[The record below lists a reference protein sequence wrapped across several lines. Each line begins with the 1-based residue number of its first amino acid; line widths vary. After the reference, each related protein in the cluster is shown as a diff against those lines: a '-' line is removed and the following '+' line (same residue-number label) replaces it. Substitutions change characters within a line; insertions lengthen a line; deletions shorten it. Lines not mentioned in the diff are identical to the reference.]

1 MRFKE
6 KEANVGRICQ
16 SDNEIGLDAKRH
28 RGIETKFVTENMLLN
43 LAPMVGEEAIVHER
57 LASVTSASAGE
68 IFINKKRVARIKSTF
83 LSHLVLILVSLISVF
98 PFIWLISTSLK
109 GNSENIFAYP
119 PQIIPQDFTWANYT
133 GVWDKVNFIGYFI
146 NSMIVAGGTVVLNLI
161 LSAMAGYP
169 LARMEFKGKKITFFA
184 ILATIMIPFQAIML
198 PVYLITL
205 KLHLTDNVNNF
216 AGFMGLIMPFAVSAF
231 GIFLMRQAFLGIPK
245 EMEEAA
251 IVDGC
256 NVFQVFWKVLMPMVK
271 PSLAVLAIFTF
282 IGSWGE
288 FLWPSIVLTK
298 ESMYTLPVGVNNLQG
313 MFSSNWRF
321 IAAGSILST
330 IPILIFFL
338 AMQRYFISGENEGA
352 VKG

>member
-1 MRFKE
+1 MKKIFK
-6 KEANVGRICQ
+6 NFNI
-16 SDNEIGLDAKRH
+16 H
-28 RGIETKFVTENMLLN
+28 
-43 LAPMVGEEAIVHER
+43 
-57 LASVTSASAGE
+57 
-68 IFINKKRVARIKSTF
+68 
-83 LSHLVLILVSLISVF
+83 LILIFTSLLSIF

-109 GNSENIFAYP
+109 GNAENIFAYP
-119 PQIIPQDFTWANYT
+119 PKIIPTDFTWQNYV
-133 GVWDKVNFIGYFI
+133 GVWHQVDFIVYFV
-146 NSMIVAGGTVVLNLI
+146 NSMIVAGFTVFLNLL
-161 LSAMAGYP
+161 LSSLAGYP
-169 LARMEFKGKKITFFA
+169 LARMEFAGKKFSFFA

-205 KLHLTDNVNNF
+205 KLNLVDSVNNV
-216 AGFMGLIMPFAVSAF
+216 AGYLGLILPFGVSAF
-231 GIFLMRQAFLGIPK
+231 GIFLMRQAFTGIPK

-256 NVFQVFWKVLMPMVK
+256 NVFQTFFKILLPMVK

-321 IAAGSILST
+321 IAAGSILAT
-330 IPILIFFL
+330 IPIVIFFL
-338 AMQRYFISGENEGA
+338 AMQKYFISGENEGA

>member
-1 MRFKE
+1 MKKIFK
-6 KEANVGRICQ
+6 NFNI
-16 SDNEIGLDAKRH
+16 H
-28 RGIETKFVTENMLLN
+28 
-43 LAPMVGEEAIVHER
+43 
-57 LASVTSASAGE
+57 
-68 IFINKKRVARIKSTF
+68 
-83 LSHLVLILVSLISVF
+83 LILIFTSLLSIF

-109 GNSENIFAYP
+109 GNAENIFAYP
-119 PQIIPQDFTWANYT
+119 PKIIPTDFTWQNYI
-133 GVWDKVNFIGYFI
+133 GVWHQVDFMAYFV
-146 NSMIVAGGTVVLNLI
+146 NSMIVAGFTVFLNLL
-161 LSAMAGYP
+161 LSSLAGYP
-169 LARMEFKGKKITFFA
+169 LARMEFAGKKFSFFA

-205 KLHLTDNVNNF
+205 KLNLVDSVNNV
-216 AGFMGLIMPFAVSAF
+216 AGYLGLILPFGVSAF
-231 GIFLMRQAFLGIPK
+231 GIFLMRQAFTGIPK

-256 NVFQVFWKVLMPMVK
+256 NVFQIFFKILLPMVK

-321 IAAGSILST
+321 IAAGSILAT
-330 IPILIFFL
+330 IPIVIFFL
-338 AMQRYFISGENEGA
+338 AMQKYFISGENEGA

>member
-1 MRFKE
+1 MKNF
-6 KEANVGRICQ
+6 
-16 SDNEIGLDAKRH
+16 
-28 RGIETKFVTENMLLN
+28 N
-43 LAPMVGEEAIVHER
+43 LKNWWVH
-57 LASVTSASAGE
+57 
-68 IFINKKRVARIKSTF
+68 
-83 LSHLVLILVSLISVF
+83 LILIFVSLLSIF

-109 GNSENIFAYP
+109 GSAENIFAYP
-119 PQIIPQDFTWANYT
+119 PTIIPKDFTLANYT
-133 GVWDKVNFIGYFI
+133 GVWHKVDLMRYFI
-146 NSMIVAGGTVVLNLI
+146 NSMIVASGTVVLNLI
-161 LSAMAGYP
+161 LSSLAGYP
-169 LARMEFKGKKITFFA
+169 LARMEFKGKKIIFFA

-205 KLHLTDNVNNF
+205 KLNLVDTVNDTM
-216 AGFMGLIMPFAVSAF
+216 GFIGLIMPFAVSAF
-231 GIFLMRQAFLGIPK
+231 GIFLMRQAFLTIPR

-256 NVFQVFWKVLMPMVK
+256 SVFQVFWKVLMPMVK

-321 IAAGSILST
+321 IAAGSIIST
-330 IPILIFFL
+330 IPIIIFFL
-338 AMQRYFISGENEGA
+338 AMQKYFIAGENEGA
-352 VKG
+352 IKG

>member
-1 MRFKE
+1 MKKFK
-6 KEANVGRICQ
+6 NIW
-16 SDNEIGLDAKRH
+16 IH
-28 RGIETKFVTENMLLN
+28 
-43 LAPMVGEEAIVHER
+43 AI
-57 LASVTSASAGE
+57 L
-68 IFINKKRVARIKSTF
+68 IF
-83 LSHLVLILVSLISVF
+83 VSLLSIF

-109 GNSENIFAYP
+109 GNGENIFAYP
-119 PQIIPQDFTWANYT
+119 PSIIPADFTLANYS
-133 GVWDKVNFIGYFI
+133 GVWQKVDFVKYFI
-146 NSMIVAGGTVVLNLI
+146 NSMIVAGGTVLLNLI

-169 LARMEFKGKKITFFA
+169 LARMEFNGKKITFFA
-184 ILATIMIPFQAIML
+184 VLATIMIPFQAIML

-205 KLHLTDNVNNF
+205 KLHLVDSVNDI
-216 AGFMGLIMPFAVSAF
+216 AGFVGLIMPFAVSAF

-256 NVFQVFWKVLMPMVK
+256 NVFQIFTKVLLPMVK

-298 ESMYTLPVGVNNLQG
+298 ESMYTLPVGVNYLQG

-321 IAAGSILST
+321 IAAGSILAT
-330 IPILIFFL
+330 IPIIIFFL
-338 AMQRYFISGENEGA
+338 AMQKYFISGENDGA

>member
-1 MRFKE
+1 MKRIFE
-6 KEANVGRICQ
+6 KISIHTVLI
-16 SDNEIGLDAKRH
+16 
-28 RGIETKFVTENMLLN
+28 
-43 LAPMVGEEAIVHER
+43 
-57 LASVTSASAGE
+57 VTSL
-68 IFINKKRVARIKSTF
+68 
-83 LSHLVLILVSLISVF
+83 LSIF

-119 PQIIPQDFTWANYT
+119 PQIIPHEFTLQNYI
-133 GVWDKVNFIGYFI
+133 GVWGKVDFIGYFV
-146 NSMIVAGGTVVLNLI
+146 NSMIVAGATVLLNLI
-161 LSAMAGYP
+161 LSALAGYP

-184 ILATIMIPFQAIML
+184 ILATIMVPFQAIML

-205 KLHLTDNVNNF
+205 KLNMVDSVNNF
-216 AGFMGLIMPFAVSAF
+216 MGYMGLVMPFAVSAF
-231 GIFLMRQAFLGIPK
+231 GIFLMRQAFMAVPR

-256 NVFQVFWKVLMPMVK
+256 NIFQAFWKVLIPMVK

-288 FLWPSIVLTK
+288 FMWPSIVLTK

-321 IAAGSILST
+321 IAAGSILAT
-330 IPILIFFL
+330 IPIVIFFL
-338 AMQRYFISGENEGA
+338 ALQKYFISGENEGA

>member
-1 MRFKE
+1 MK
-6 KEANVGRICQ
+6 K
-16 SDNEIGLDAKRH
+16 
-28 RGIETKFVTENMLLN
+28 LL
-43 LAPMVGEEAIVHER
+43 GKITTHAI
-57 LASVTSASAGE
+57 
-68 IFINKKRVARIKSTF
+68 
-83 LSHLVLILVSLISVF
+83 LILICILSIF

-109 GNSENIFAYP
+109 GAGENIFAYP
-119 PQIIPQDFTWANYT
+119 PVMIPHDFTFANYI
-133 GVWDKVNFIGYFI
+133 GVWQRINLLGYFI
-146 NSMIVAGGTVVLNLI
+146 NSMVVAAGTVILNLI
-161 LSAMAGYP
+161 LSSLAAYP

-198 PVYLITL
+198 PVYLITI
-205 KLHLTDNVNNF
+205 KLHLTDNVNDA
-216 AGFMGLIMPFAVSAF
+216 AGIMGLILPFAVSAF
-231 GIFLMRQAFLGIPK
+231 GIFLMRQAFLGIPR

-256 NVFQVFWKVLMPMVK
+256 NVFQVFWRVLLPMVK

-298 ESMYTLPVGVNNLQG
+298 ESLYTLPVGVNNLQG
-313 MFSSNWRF
+313 MFSSNWRY
-321 IAAGSILST
+321 IAAGSIISI
-330 IPILIFFL
+330 IPIIIFFL

>member
-1 MRFKE
+1 MK
-6 KEANVGRICQ
+6 K
-16 SDNEIGLDAKRH
+16 
-28 RGIETKFVTENMLLN
+28 LN
-43 LAPMVGEEAIVHER
+43 IH
-57 LASVTSASAGE
+57 
-68 IFINKKRVARIKSTF
+68 
-83 LSHLVLILVSLISVF
+83 LILIFTSLLSIF

-109 GNSENIFAYP
+109 GNAENIFAYP
-119 PQIIPQDFTWANYT
+119 PKIIPTDFTWQNYV
-133 GVWDKVNFIGYFI
+133 GVWHQVDFIGYFI
-146 NSMIVAGGTVVLNLI
+146 NSMIVAGFTVLLNLL
-161 LSAMAGYP
+161 LSALAGYP
-169 LARMEFKGKKITFFA
+169 LARMEFAGKKFSFFA
-184 ILATIMIPFQAIML
+184 VLATIMIPFQAIML

-205 KLHLTDNVNNF
+205 KLNMVDSVNNF
-216 AGFMGLIMPFAVSAF
+216 MGYLGLILPFAVNAF

-256 NVFQVFWKVLMPMVK
+256 NAFETFFKVLLPMVK

-313 MFSSNWRF
+313 MFSANWRF
-321 IAAGSILST
+321 IAAGSILAT
-330 IPILIFFL
+330 IPIVIFFL
-338 AMQRYFISGENEGA
+338 FMQKYFISGENEGA